1 MYYQNQPSS
10 SPLPSQPQPQP
21 QPAPGNP
28 RFNRVRGWLR
38 SRTGRVVIPLFTLLL
53 GMVLGIFALFLYG
66 SSGEGQIVLVPVS
79 TKGDIIVEADKAF
92 LTQLVRKNLSDSG
105 MPGQIRN
112 VEVDLVHG
120 DQMTVNGD
128 DSFSLLGVEV
138 SKHFTFVIQPYVSS
152 CVLQI
157 HIVHADF
164 STIPVTGFAQTIES
178 HINQQ
183 LQQKPQGLPNGFQ
196 YCTRGV
202 RTEPTGMFVTYSA
215 TPV

>member
-10 SPLPSQPQPQP
+10 SPLPSQS
-21 QPAPGNP
+21 QPAPGKP

-53 GMVLGIFALFLYG
+53 GIVLGIFAIFLYG

-105 MPGQIRN
+105 LPGQIQN

-128 DSFSLLGVEV
+128 DGFSLLGVGV

-164 STIPVTGFAQTIES
+164 STIPVTGFAQTFES

-196 YCTRGV
+196 YCTTGV
-202 RTEPTGMFVTYSA
+202 RTEPAGMFVTYSA

>member
-10 SPLPSQPQPQP
+10 SPLPSQS
-21 QPAPGNP
+21 QPAPGKS

-92 LTQLVRKNLSDSG
+92 LTQLVRRNLSDSG
-105 MPGQIRN
+105 LPGQIQN

-128 DSFSLLGVEV
+128 DGFSLLGVGV

-164 STIPVTGFAQTIES
+164 STIPVTGFAQTFES

-183 LQQKPQGLPNGFQ
+183 LQQKPQGLPKGFQ
-196 YCTRGV
+196 YCTTGV
-202 RTEPTGMFVTYSA
+202 RTESSGMFVTYLA

>member
-1 MYYQNQPSS
+1 MHYQNQPPS
-10 SPLPSQPQPQP
+10 SPLPSQLQA
-21 QPAPGNP
+21 APGEP

-53 GMVLGIFALFLYG
+53 GIVLGIFAIFLYG

-105 MPGQIRN
+105 LPGQIQN
-112 VEVDLVHG
+112 VEVDLAHG

-128 DSFSLLGVEV
+128 DGFSLLGVGV

-164 STIPVTGFAQTIES
+164 STIPVTGFAQTFES

-183 LQQKPQGLPNGFQ
+183 LQQKPQGLPKGFQ
-196 YCTRGV
+196 YCTTGV
-202 RTEPTGMFVTYSA
+202 RTESSGMFVTYSA

>member
-10 SPLPSQPQPQP
+10 SPLPSQPPQP
-21 QPAPGNP
+21 QPAPGKP

-53 GMVLGIFALFLYG
+53 GIVLGVLAIFLYG
-66 SSGEGQIVLVPVS
+66 LSGEGQIVLVPVS
-79 TKGDIIVEADKAF
+79 TNGNIIVEADKAF

-128 DSFSLLGVEV
+128 DSFSLLGVGV
-138 SKHFTFVIQPYVSS
+138 SKHFTFVVQPYVNS

-164 STIPVTGFAQTIES
+164 STIPVTGFAQTFES

-196 YCTRGV
+196 YCTTGV
-202 RTEPTGMFVTYSA
+202 RTEPAGMFVTYSA